1 MKQME
6 ASKKEYIDKLKA
18 ELDIVE
24 EKWILINNENC
35 MVGEDYR
42 SQTIQRQEKIQFLN
56 QIVDRHEQTLIV
68 KIAQIEELT
77 TNLANEK
84 KAHENS

>member
-42 SQTIQRQEKIQFLN
+42 SQTI
-56 QIVDRHEQTLIV
+56 
-68 KIAQIEELT
+68 
-77 TNLANEK
+77 
-84 KAHENS
+84 

>member
-1 MKQME
+1 ME

-42 SQTIQRQEKIQFLN
+42 S
-56 QIVDRHEQTLIV
+56 
-68 KIAQIEELT
+68 
-77 TNLANEK
+77 
-84 KAHENS
+84 